1 MYFFCFSG
9 NLTRSITDILP
20 FAVADKSQDAY
31 DTSGKL
37 LPLSPDESVKVRK
50 SVLADKLSIYTMQFE
65 KVTELLQFR
74 ALR

>member
-9 NLTRSITDILP
+9 NLTCSKTDILL
-20 FAVADKSQDAY
+20 FAVTDKSQDVY
-31 DTSGKL
+31 DTSGEL

-50 SVLADKLSIYTMQFE
+50 SVLADKLMQFE